1 MSESDVDW
9 SDEGEESEKSTEN
22 DSQDSNSEE
31 SNSEEGQKK
40 VESPITEGPRD
51 IDSDFDQDD
60 NTSLLYGVEMADP
73 VCVKLNELI
82 RIGKI
87 DRTRIL
93 YKFLKDVVEIHYNP
107 LHEYDKEVIKFF
119 NTITYLGGRKVAC
132 FIRGPMNRS
141 EGRGSHFD
149 PANEK

>member
-31 SNSEEGQKK
+31 SNSEEGQKE
-40 VESPITEGPRD
+40 VDSPITEGPRD

-93 YKFLKDVVEIHYNP
+93 YKF
-107 LHEYDKEVIKFF
+107 
-119 NTITYLGGRKVAC
+119 
-132 FIRGPMNRS
+132 
-141 EGRGSHFD
+141 
-149 PANEK
+149 